1 MKLLRKWIKKQRLL
15 ERLREEASEYRTSII
30 FLNKLECEDKSEWEE
45 VYLAVNYL
53 TAVNRAIRRI
63 NKL

>member
-15 ERLREEASEYRTSII
+15 ERLREEAAYYRTSI
-30 FLNKLECEDKSEWEE
+30 
-45 VYLAVNYL
+45 VYLEKAEASDWEIVYWTVNYL
-53 TAVNRAIRRI
+53 AAVNRAIRRI